1 MNPTFQHCI
10 AIRAAIRIRITAR
23 LSWCIIGG
31 ESGHNARVC
40 HIEHLRSLTK
50 ACQKSQVPIFVKQ
63 LGAKPMLNNAPYK
76 ISDKKGGILTEFP
89 ADLQLRQFP

>member
-1 MNPTFQHCI
+1 M
-10 AIRAAIRIRITAR
+10 
-23 LSWCIIGG
+23 LSLVRQCKEADIP
-31 ESGHNARVC
+31 V
-40 HIEHLRSLTK
+40 
-50 ACQKSQVPIFVKQ
+50 FVKQ